1 MDDDLLYI
9 TSHYKQNI
17 PFMYG
22 MCFVLFITVPKLAS
36 IWVPSGLY
44 PDRARIMHCLAQ
56 QHEAIPTK
64 HSLERSSRSATFE
77 MSRNHLDRFDC
88 CVCFWYHLRRGDC
101 GASHWRSRPAAVATP
116 PRSSSWCGT
125 NQKTT
130 GASGLGGGG
139 RATNG
144 NIDSSEQSNEMVY
157 WQDIPSDHAFQSP
170 FFVQR
175 PANDEEDTTNDDV
188 AAHARRHPYYL
199 TFVMDEGGYNNIR
212 MAYETVLAMS
222 HAMGRT
228 LVLPPNQEMYLLNDG
243 GGRQEEQQQQQRK
256 DFGFQDFF
264 PIERIAAQIQGMS
277 IISTEEFLVREALN
291 GTLRDRQSG
300 QVSFPPHN
308 RTNWDGDSHAIIKEL
323 QPWLET
329 VSYQPDWSPDQCVAA
344 FPAEPGN
351 SLLEQ
356 KFNAILNL
364 GGFRTPESYV
374 ANPTAVYGSTIDRLG
389 EVLNGRTHLCVYNNQ
404 TNERLWHLHGKQQ
417 LGTRLLTHFY
427 AFLFFEDWQQDL
439 WTKRF
444 IRDQL
449 HYRDE
454 IQCAAARI
462 VAAIRSSSNSN
473 NSSTRGGSSGGGPY
487 DAFHV
492 RRGEFQYQRTRV
504 TAQELY
510 EMAKE
515 QIPENATVYIAT
527 DERDRRFFDDLAMHY
542 HLLFLDDFHH
552 LLTDVNTNLYGL
564 IDQLVAS
571 RSRTF
576 FGCWFSTYVLSQG
589 DQMAFISTVIILSTQ
604 LYVLH

>member
-1 MDDDLLYI
+1 MECAPFYSLLCLSLLVSGSRVVFI
-9 TSHYKQNI
+9 QIALGSCIAWRNSMKQSRRSTPSRGVVGQRLLRCLGI
-17 PFMYG
+17 IWIALIVA
-22 MCFVLFITVPKLAS
+22 FVFGTIYVAVIVEQVIGEAGHQQSPLFLGPPRGVGRTRKQPERLAS
-36 IWVPSGLY
+36 AAAAAQRTATLTCPGL
-44 PDRARIMHCLAQ
+44 
-56 QHEAIPTK
+56 
-64 HSLERSSRSATFE
+64 
-77 MSRNHLDRFDC
+77 
-88 CVCFWYHLRRGDC
+88 
-101 GASHWRSRPAAVATP
+101 
-116 PRSSSWCGT
+116 
-125 NQKTT
+125 
-130 GASGLGGGG
+130 
-139 RATNG
+139 
-144 NIDSSEQSNEMVY
+144 SSEQSNEMVY

-175 PANDEEDTTNDDV
+175 PANDEEDTTKDDV

>member
-1 MDDDLLYI
+1 MVRSSIVAWRISMKQSRRSTPSRVVVGQWLLRCLGIVWIALIVAFVFGTIYLAVI
-9 TSHYKQNI
+9 VEQVVIGEGPQPPLLLGPPPRGPGRTRKQ
-17 PFMYG
+17 PER
-22 MCFVLFITVPKLAS
+22 LAS
-36 IWVPSGLY
+36 AAAAEHRTATLTCSGL
-44 PDRARIMHCLAQ
+44 
-56 QHEAIPTK
+56 
-64 HSLERSSRSATFE
+64 
-77 MSRNHLDRFDC
+77 
-88 CVCFWYHLRRGDC
+88 
-101 GASHWRSRPAAVATP
+101 
-116 PRSSSWCGT
+116 
-125 NQKTT
+125 
-130 GASGLGGGG
+130 
-139 RATNG
+139 
-144 NIDSSEQSNEMVY
+144 SSEQSNEMVY

-170 FFVQR
+170 FFVQQQNR
-175 PANDEEDTTNDDV
+175 PANDEEEDTKDDAA
-188 AAHARRHPYYL
+188 AAHGRRQSYL

-212 MAYETVLAMS
+212 MAYETVLALS

-243 GGRQEEQQQQQRK
+243 GGRPGQGGQQQQQQQQQQRK

-277 IISTEEFLVREALN
+277 IISTEEFLVREAMN

-308 RTNWDGDSHAIIKEL
+308 RTNWDGDSKAIIKEL

-329 VSYQPDWSPDQCVAA
+329 VSYQPDWSPDVCLAA

-356 KFNAILNL
+356 KFSAILNL

-374 ANPTAVYGSTIDRLG
+374 ANPTAVYGNTIDRLG
-389 EVLNGRTHLCVYNNQ
+389 EVLNGRTHLCVYNE
-404 TNERLWHLHGKQQ
+404 TNERLLHLHGKQE

-462 VAAIRSSSNSN
+462 VAAIRSN
-473 NSSTRGGSSGGGPY
+473 NSSTRGGPY

-510 EMAKE
+510 EMVKE
-515 QIPENATVYIAT
+515 QIPANATVYIAT
-527 DERDRRFFDDLAMHY
+527 DERDRRFFDDLAVHY

-576 FGCWFSTYVLSQG
+576 FGCWFSTYVPSSQG
-589 DQMAFISTVIILSTQ
+589 IGWHFSQLSSFPHSFTSYINR
-604 LYVLH
+604 LRGCKVMLSAITTNTAGVSHFFLCSF